1 MTATTQCNN
10 APPTPG
16 LHSGPNPLQTGQ
28 EVNTGLHF
36 LRHPKSRECWE
47 RISEPPLLQH
57 HHVIFFL
64 FTFLSLTLKTVG
76 CPLLLA
82 ANSANEAHM
91 LRAGSLMSH

>member
-1 MTATTQCNN
+1 MQCNN
-10 APPTPG
+10 APPG

-57 HHVIFFL
+57 HHVIFF
-64 FTFLSLTLKTVG
+64 FFLRF
-76 CPLLLA
+76 PL
-82 ANSANEAHM
+82 
-91 LRAGSLMSH
+91 